1 MSKFWSKALQG
12 VTPYTSGEQP
22 KDQKYVKLNT
32 NENPYPPSPKV
43 LDVIKS
49 FDLDT
54 LRLYPDADTLDVKNA
69 VANFYDVTVQNV
81 FVGNSSDEVLALSFL
96 SFFITDKPLVF
107 PDISYS
113 FYPVYCDLYKIT
125 PSLSPVNEN
134 FDIDFDSF
142 PTENGGVIFPNP
154 NAPTGKAVDLAT
166 IEKVVQKHANS
177 VVIVDE
183 AYVDFGA
190 ESAIELTKKYNNLL
204 VIHTLSKS
212 RSLAG
217 LRVGYA
223 IGHED
228 LITGLNM
235 AKNSFN
241 SYPLDRIAIAGATAA
256 INDRDYFEE
265 CCSKIIKTREWA
277 TTELE
282 ALGFKVI
289 PSAANFFFV
298 SPNGKY
304 RAQDLYLDLKEKG
317 VLVRYWNKPKISDW
331 VRITIGTDEEMK
343 ILIAKIKE
351 LLD

>member
-1 MSKFWSKALQG
+1 MNRFWSKALVG
-12 VTPYTSGEQP
+12 LTPYTSGEQP
-22 KDQKYVKLNT
+22 KDQRYVKLNT

-43 LDVIKS
+43 AEAINAFQIDS
-49 FDLDT
+49 
-54 LRLYPDADTLDVKNA
+54 LRLYPDPDTTDVKNA
-69 VANFYDVTVQNV
+69 VADFYDVNPRNV
-81 FVGNSSDEVLALSFL
+81 FVGNSSDEVLALSFM
-96 SFFITDKPLVF
+96 SFFINDKPVVF

-113 FYPVYCDLYKIT
+113 FYPVYCDLYKIKAHMV
-125 PSLSPVNEN
+125 PVKSD
-134 FDIDFDSF
+134 FSIDFDNF
-142 PTENGGVIFPNP
+142 PSDNGGVIFPNP

-166 IEKVVQKHANS
+166 VEKVVAAHPNS

-190 ESAIELTKKYNNLL
+190 ESAIQLTKKYMNLL
-204 VIHTLSKS
+204 VVQTLSKS

-223 IGHED
+223 IGHEN

-241 SYPLDRIAIAGATAA
+241 SYPLDRIAIVGAAAA
-256 INDRDYFEE
+256 IKDRAYFEE
-265 CCSKIIKTREWA
+265 CCSKIIATREWSVKA
-277 TTELE
+277 LE
-282 ALGFKVI
+282 EIGFKVT
-289 PSAANFFFV
+289 PSAANFIFA

-304 RAQDLYLDLKEKG
+304 SAHDLYLDLKEKG

-343 ILIAKIKE
+343 ILIKKIIE

>member
-1 MSKFWSKALQG
+1 MNRFWSKALDG
-12 VTPYTSGEQP
+12 LTPYTSGEQP

-43 LDVIKS
+43 IESINSFALDS
-49 FDLDT
+49 
-54 LRLYPDADTLDVKNA
+54 LRLYPDPDTTDVKKA
-69 VANFYDVTVQNV
+69 VADFYDVEMKNV
-81 FVGNSSDEVLALSFL
+81 FVGNSSDEVLALSFM
-96 SFFITDKPLVF
+96 SFFINDKPVVF

-113 FYPVYCDLYKIT
+113 FYPVYCDLYKIK
-125 PSLSPVNEN
+125 PLQVPVTAD
-134 FDIDFDSF
+134 FSIDFDAF
-142 PTENGGVIFPNP
+142 PKDNGGVIFPNP
-154 NAPTGKAVDLAT
+154 NAPTGKAVDLST
-166 IEKVVQKHANS
+166 VEKVVAAHPNS

-190 ESAIELTKKYNNLL
+190 ESAVALTKKYPNLL
-204 VIHTLSKS
+204 VVQTLSKS

-228 LITGLNM
+228 LIIGLNM

-241 SYPLDRIAIAGATAA
+241 SYPLDRIAIVGAAAA

-265 CCSKIIKTREWA
+265 CCKKIIATREWA
-277 TTELE
+277 TKELE
-282 ALGFKVI
+282 SLGFKVV

-317 VLVRYWNKPKISDW
+317 VLVRFWNKPKISDW

-343 ILIAKIKE
+343 TLIAKIKE

>member
-1 MSKFWSKALQG
+1 MRRFWSKALVG
-12 VTPYTSGEQP
+12 LTPYTSGEQP

-43 LDVIKS
+43 IETINS
-49 FDLDT
+49 FNLET
-54 LRLYPDADTLDVKNA
+54 LRLYPDPETTDVKDA
-69 VANFYDVTVQNV
+69 VSEIYDVLPQNV

-96 SFFITDKPLVF
+96 SFFITDNPVVF

-125 PSLSPVNEN
+125 PIQVPVNEN
-134 FDIDFDSF
+134 FDIDFDAF
-142 PTENGGVIFPNP
+142 PKNNGGVIFPNP

-166 IEKVVQKHANS
+166 VEKVVAAHPDS
-177 VVIVDE
+177 VVIIDE

-190 ESAIELTKKYNNLL
+190 ESAVQLTKKYPNLL
-204 VIHTLSKS
+204 VIQTLSKS

-228 LITGLNM
+228 LIAGLNM

-241 SYPLDRIAIAGATAA
+241 SYPLDRIAIVGAAAA
-256 INDRDYFEE
+256 IRDRDYFDK
-265 CCSKIIKTREWA
+265 CCSKIIETRTWA
-277 TTELE
+277 TKELE
-282 ALGFKVI
+282 SLGFKVI
-289 PSAANFFFV
+289 PSAANFIFA
-298 SPNGKY
+298 SPNGHY

-343 ILIAKIKE
+343 ILIQKIKE